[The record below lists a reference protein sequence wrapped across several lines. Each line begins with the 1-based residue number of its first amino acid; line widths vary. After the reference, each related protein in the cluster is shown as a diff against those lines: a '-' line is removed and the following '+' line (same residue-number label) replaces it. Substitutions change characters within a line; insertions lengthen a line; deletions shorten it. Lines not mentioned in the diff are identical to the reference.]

1 MNDENMAISN
11 NKLEA
16 IKVKKN
22 SSTLLPTSIIM
33 LVGNNKTNCS
43 KPNIK
48 ITS

>member
-22 SSTLLPTSIIM
+22 SSTLLPISIIM
-33 LVGNNKTNCS
+33 LVGKNKTNCS
-43 KPNIK
+43 KPNIS